1 MRNLCI
7 PVDEC
12 IGVVHTLQ
20 ILQRCHC
27 EGAFLPLKQS
37 PLTYLDI
44 DEDAQE
50 IKDLCKPLAS
60 EKRGSNSEQYFDA
73 KH

>member
-7 PVDEC
+7 PIDKFT
-12 IGVVHTLQ
+12 GVVHTLQ
-20 ILQRCHC
+20 ILQRFHC
-27 EGAFLPLKQS
+27 EGVFLRLKQS

-44 DEDAQE
+44 DEEAQE
-50 IKDLCKPLAS
+50 IKDLCRLVTS

-73 KH
+73 EH